1 MSEEDLR
8 QALVTWMRSKKRL
21 TVHAVREYINKEL
34 FADEMKDASRLPL
47 YQVNIPVSL
56 STTHQW
62 MIRLGCKYERATKSY
77 YTDTH
82 EKEEV
87 VKYRGQ
93 YVTQKRKLALRQP
106 LWVQVRRNSLEP
118 EELKRLNSLKTGDP
132 EVDFYAEVH
141 DCVLDGH
148 ECVEFHVDLLRDN
161 GSVEEF
167 DKLRAMLGPEGGH
180 YSVRFDAAGVLY
192 SGQDESCYKAYA
204 REGKEWVIQG
214 VRGLRKKTEGPGEMV
229 SAFQDEWHGFGLPLA
244 DDDLNAVNVKR
255 KEAGKKV
262 LTRSPGLRF
271 LDYGKNKGG
280 YWGYDLF
287 EEQTMDIIDVYEHLH
302 PDVQLVIEVDHSSGH
317 AKQRENGLHVSN
329 MNVKYGGKQRIL
341 RDSVMTEGCLGP
353 EEAKMYFADGK
364 WSTQF
369 SAEAVVFDQKLK
381 VGETQTSTFAVGAP
395 PPFYDW
401 EAPRRDTPIVPK
413 RKRKPKTSTGSG
425 ADVSHQG
432 GGEDVVGGAPSSSK
446 EKIKDGYEGK
456 AKGEKQYL

>member
-1 MSEEDLR
+1 
-8 QALVTWMRSKKRL
+8 
-21 TVHAVREYINKEL
+21 
-34 FADEMKDASRLPL
+34 
-47 YQVNIPVSL
+47 
-56 STTHQW
+56 
-62 MIRLGCKYERATKSY
+62 
-77 YTDTH
+77 
-82 EKEEV
+82 
-87 VKYRGQ
+87 
-93 YVTQKRKLALRQP
+93 
-106 LWVQVRRNSLEP
+106 
-118 EELKRLNSLKTGDP
+118 
-132 EVDFYAEVH
+132 
-141 DCVLDGH
+141 
-148 ECVEFHVDLLRDN
+148 
-161 GSVEEF
+161 
-167 DKLRAMLGPEGGH
+167 
-180 YSVRFDAAGVLY
+180 
-192 SGQDESCYKAYA
+192 
-204 REGKEWVIQG
+204 
-214 VRGLRKKTEGPGEMV
+214 
-229 SAFQDEWHGFGLPLA
+229 
-244 DDDLNAVNVKR
+244 
-255 KEAGKKV
+255 
-262 LTRSPGLRF
+262 
-271 LDYGKNKGG
+271 DYGKNKGG

-425 ADVSHQG
+425 AD
-432 GGEDVVGGAPSSSK
+432 

-456 AKGEKQYL
+456 AKGEKQYLWERGWWKDGMSAAAGVSDEKNVDKVLQALPDFENERTALQHAVESRGHILLLSPKCHPEVAGVGIEYSWGFSKQKFRRVYNDEVPKHLHANIEKSMCTTKHLTIGRVRRFARRTRDYCRAY